1 MTKFRLPRSNDRK
14 TDRIIGGLLLIVVAL
29 IFWFSPN
36 RQIVDSKYSMLLSE
50 SLMQHRSFMLD
61 VYRVPQLTPTPQRGW
76 IANGDIYQME
86 WIGDH
91 LYYFF
96 PPGTSVLSA
105 PYVALMNAFGISAV
119 SADGTP
125 DIQGETII
133 QGSLSALLMALL
145 ASVFFF
151 TARLMLPRGW
161 SVLAAL
167 AFTLGTQIW
176 STASRG
182 LWTDTWGLLLLG
194 FVVRMLLAQET
205 KGRRINPA
213 LLASLLAW
221 AYFVRPTNAIPI
233 AAITVYLFVY
243 YRRYYRRLIVPYVV
257 TGAAWG
263 ACFVAYSWYHF
274 GRLLPGYYMANRLSV
289 EVFWTAL
296 SGNLISPSRGLLVYV
311 PVLFFVAYLLVR
323 YRRELASRKLILLS
337 AAIIAGHLA
346 AISSF
351 LPWHGGWCYGPRYS
365 TGLVPWFML
374 LAIFGIDAMRRW
386 RAANE
391 ANLSLLNWHAPLGAG
406 ALLVLL
412 SVFIHARGA
421 ASIETAR
428 WNVIPV
434 NVDFQPDRVWEWRY
448 PQFMAGLI
456 LPPLPAEFPV
466 VQSRIDFASP
476 EFEKFKWYGWST
488 SEGQFRWTE
497 TNEAGMAFT
506 LDKTDYSSLQIK
518 LGTFLVPGKLD
529 AQRVNVVLNGRE
541 LAALTLSD
549 GEARV
554 YSVKLPEGA
563 LRHKNILVLQMPD
576 AVAPEVLGVNSDGR
590 FLCARAEWMEFQP

>member
-1 MTKFRLPRSNDRK
+1 MYMTKFRLPQSINRK
-14 TDRIIGGLLLIVVAL
+14 TDRIIGALLVIVVSL

-36 RQIVDSKYSMLLSE
+36 RQIGDSNYSMLVSE
-50 SLMQHRSFMLD
+50 SLLQHGSFMLD
-61 VYRVPQLTPTPQRGW
+61 FYQVPHLTPTPQRGW
-76 IANGDIYQME
+76 IVNGNVYQME
-86 WIGDH
+86 WIDNH

-105 PYVALMNAFGISAV
+105 PYVALLNACGISAV
-119 SADGTP
+119 NADGAP
-125 DIQGETII
+125 DIQGEITI
-133 QGSLSALLMALL
+133 QASLSALLMALL

-151 TARLMLPRGW
+151 TARLVLPRGW
-161 SVLAAL
+161 SVLVAL
-167 AFTLGTQIW
+167 AGAFGTQVW

-182 LWTDTWGLLLLG
+182 LWTDTWALLLLG
-194 FVVRMLLAQET
+194 FVVWMLLAQEA
-205 KGRRINPA
+205 GRRRLNPA

-221 AYFVRPTNAIPI
+221 TYFVRPTNAIPI
-233 AAITVYLFVY
+233 AAVTIYLFVY
-243 YRRYYRRLIVPYVV
+243 HRRLIVPYVV

-263 ACFVAYSWYHF
+263 AGFIAYSWYHF
-274 GRLLPGYYMANRLSV
+274 GHLLLGYYMANRLSGKM
-289 EVFWTAL
+289 FWMAL

-311 PVLFFVAYLLVR
+311 PVLFFVAYLLAR
-323 YRRELASRKLILLS
+323 YRREIMSRRLVVLS

-365 TGLVPWFML
+365 TGLVPWFVL
-374 LAIFGIDAMRRW
+374 LAILAIDAMRRW
-386 RAANE
+386 RAANA
-391 ANLSLLNWHAPLGAG
+391 ANVSLLNWQAPLVAG

-412 SVFIHARGA
+412 CVFIHARGA

-428 WNVIPV
+428 WNASPV
-434 NVDFQPDRVWEWRY
+434 NVDVQPDRVWEWRY

-456 LPPLPAEFPV
+456 LPPLPAEFPFAPAH
-466 VQSRIDFASP
+466 IDFGSP

-488 SEGQFRWTE
+488 SEEQFRWTE

-529 AQRVNVVLNGRE
+529 AQRVNIVLNE
-541 LAALTLSD
+541 KEFASLTLSK
-549 GEARV
+549 GESRI
-554 YSVKLPEGA
+554 YSVKLPENA
-563 LRHKNILVLQMPD
+563 LRNRNILTLKMPD
-576 AVAPEVLGVNSDGR
+576 AASPEALDIGSDERSLGV
-590 FLCARAEWMEFQP
+590 RAEWMEFQP